1 MKTSTSPIYLWIVT
15 AFFALCC
22 ACASWWARTPEH
34 LKDVGKILS
43 CVMAEYDVGTKVL
56 DIVVKCGLQNE
67 REVLDLVTAQKAAE
81 ARHVKAGVGPCPSA
95 SVSPTPPTPSASAS
109 TPAPVPSSSAKPT
122 GSSSTSASAKP
133 AGNAK

>member
-67 REVLDLVTAQKAAE
+67 QEVLDLVTAQKTAE
-81 ARHVKAGVGPCPSA
+81 ARHVKAAGIGPCPSA
-95 SVSPTPPTPSASAS
+95 SVAPTPSSSAS
-109 TPAPVPSSSAKPT
+109 TPAPVPSSSAKPIA
-122 GSSSTSASAKP
+122 SSSTSASAKP

>member
-1 MKTSTSPIYLWIVT
+1 MRTSSRYLVSLV
-15 AFFALCC
+15 AAAVLCLS
-22 ACASWWARTPEH
+22 CASWWARTPEH

-43 CVMAEYDVGTKVL
+43 CVMAEYDAGTKVL

-67 REVLDLVTAQKAAE
+67 QEVLDLVTAQKTAE

>member
-34 LKDVGKILS
+34 LRDVGKILS
-43 CVMAEYDVGTKVL
+43 CVMGEYDAGTKIL

-67 REVLDLVTAQKAAE
+67 QEVFDLVTAQKAAE
-81 ARHVKAGVGPCPSA
+81 ARHVKAAGVGPCPSA
-95 SVSPTPPTPSASAS
+95 SASPTPQTPSASAS
-109 TPAPVPSSSAKPT
+109 TLAPATLAPVPSSSA
-122 GSSSTSASAKP
+122 SAKP
-133 AGNAK
+133 AGSAK